1 LPSRVRSQR
10 EISRAGAVGA
20 AIARHPREFVAL
32 LTASVATLTILINA
46 LFLQRGPHP
55 APLFA
60 ARPVAVREVPLNVRH
75 PPSAPA
81 RVVPPAP
88 APARSHA
95 QITADIQRELARRGF
110 YDGSI
115 DGIWGART
123 DAGVRDF
130 AQGAGI
136 KVEAEPSEGLLRALA
151 ASPVKAGAQVAAMQP
166 APAQPAPTQPAPTQ
180 QAPTQH
186 APGRNDPIARII
198 TPASAPASA
207 PVVTSAPAPAP
218 AVMAAPAPAASPVAV
233 TPSKRVL
240 AIQRALADFG
250 YGQIKPTGVYDGET
264 RTAIENF
271 ERERG
276 LPPTGKVSDRL
287 VRALGGMTGRPLD

>member
-1 LPSRVRSQR
+1 MPSRVRSQR

-151 ASPVKAGAQVAAMQP
+151 ASPVKVGAQVAATQP
-166 APAQPAPTQPAPTQ
+166 APAQPAPA
-180 QAPTQH
+180 
-186 APGRNDPIARII
+186 RNDPIARII
-198 TPASAPASA
+198 TPASAPQSA

-218 AVMAAPAPAASPVAV
+218 AVLAAPAPAASPVAV

-287 VRALGGMTGRPLD
+287 VRALGGMTGRPLE

>member
-20 AIARHPREFVAL
+20 AIARHPREFVGL
-32 LTASVATLTILINA
+32 LTASVATLIILINA

-60 ARPVAVREVPLNVRH
+60 ARPVAVREAPLNVRR
-75 PPSAPA
+75 P
-81 RVVPPAP
+81 PPAP
-88 APARSHA
+88 ARPVLQAPAPAPMPARSHA

-115 DGIWGART
+115 DGIWGAKT

-130 AQGAGI
+130 AHAAGI
-136 KVEAEPSEGLLRALA
+136 KVDTEPSEGLLRALA
-151 ASPVKAGAQVAAMQP
+151 ASPVKAGAQVAATQP
-166 APAQPAPTQPAPTQ
+166 APAQPAPT
-180 QAPTQH
+180 
-186 APGRNDPIARII
+186 RNDPIARII
-198 TPASAPASA
+198 TPASAP
-207 PVVTSAPAPAP
+207 VLTSAPAPAP
-218 AVMAAPAPAASPVAV
+218 AVMAAPAPAASPVSV

-250 YGQIKPTGVYDGET
+250 YGQIKPTGVYDGDT

-276 LPPTGKVSDRL
+276 LPPTGKISDRL